1 MSMIGPSIIRRKT
14 NAVFAPAKQSTIP
27 DAVPISEARGGQSY
41 RPFMEPKMRGNHFA
55 ELSAFVAVAEQ
66 ASFTNAARRLG
77 LSTATLS
84 QTVRALE
91 NRLGVR
97 LLNRTTRS
105 VAPTDAGERLLAQL
119 RPLLD
124 GFDAAIESVNAFR
137 DKPAGHLRL
146 TMPPPVARFVLA
158 PVLARFLQL
167 YPEIVIETTVES
179 GLTDIV
185 AGRYDAGFRRGNLV
199 ARDMIATRVTDDM
212 HYLVVASPDYLARR
226 GRPQTPADLAAHNCI
241 RYRLPAGGFIPWVF
255 VVGDKTVEFDVKGTV
270 VVINDPE
277 LVISAAL
284 EGVGVAY
291 LYEEYVAS
299 LVADGRLVSLL
310 DKSALP
316 VTDGFFLFYPSRRQ
330 NPAALRAL
338 IEFLRADL
346 RAGARM
352 AKAKS

>member
-1 MSMIGPSIIRRKT
+1 MRRS
-14 NAVFAPAKQSTIP
+14 Q
-27 DAVPISEARGGQSY
+27 
-41 RPFMEPKMRGNHFA
+41 FA

-66 ASFTNAARRLG
+66 ASFTKAAELLG

-84 QTVRALE
+84 QTVRTLE
-91 NRLGVR
+91 EQLGVR

-105 VAPTDAGERLLAQL
+105 VAPTDAGERLLTQL

-124 GFDAAIESVNAFR
+124 GFDAAVESVNSFR
-137 DKPAGHLRL
+137 ERPAGHLRL

-158 PVLARFLQL
+158 PVLARFLKQ
-167 YPEIVIETTVES
+167 YPDIVIETTVES
-179 GLTDIV
+179 TLTDIV
-185 AGRYDAGFRRGNLV
+185 AGRYDAGIRRGNLV
-199 ARDMIATRVTDDM
+199 ARDMIAVRVTNDM
-212 HYLVVASPDYLARR
+212 HYLVVASPEYLALH
-226 GRPQTPADLAAHNCI
+226 GRPRTPADLQAHNCI
-241 RYRLPAGGFIPWVF
+241 RYRLPGGGFIPWVF
-255 VVGDKTVEFDVKGTV
+255 VVDGKTVEFDINGSV

-284 EGVGVAY
+284 EGIGIAY

-316 VTDGFFLFYPSRRQ
+316 ITDGFFLFYPSRRQ

-338 IEFLRADL
+338 IEFLRLD
-346 RAGARM
+346 AR
-352 AKAKS
+352 KSARLVEARS

>member
-1 MSMIGPSIIRRKT
+1 MGLM
-14 NAVFAPAKQSTIP
+14 
-27 DAVPISEARGGQSY
+27 
-41 RPFMEPKMRGNHFA
+41 MRGTHFA

-66 ASFTNAARRLG
+66 ASFTRAARRLG

-91 NRLGVR
+91 DHLGVR

-119 RPLLD
+119 RPLLN
-124 GFDAAIESVNAFR
+124 GFEAAIESVNDFR
-137 DKPAGHLRL
+137 QTPAGHLRL

-158 PVLARFLQL
+158 PVLARFLEQ
-167 YPEIVIETTVES
+167 YPEIIIETTVES

-199 ARDMIATRVTDDM
+199 ARDMIATRVTKDM
-212 HYLVVASPDYLARR
+212 HYLVVASPDYVARR
-226 GRPQTPADLAAHNCI
+226 GSPQTPADLYAHNCI
-241 RYRLPAGGFIPWVF
+241 RYRLPGGVFIPWVF
-255 VVGDKTVEFDVKGTV
+255 IVDGKTVEFDVEGSV
-270 VVINDPE
+270 IVINDPE

-284 EGVGVAY
+284 EGIGVAY

-310 DKSALP
+310 DKSVLP
-316 VTDGFFLFYPSRRQ
+316 VTEGFFLFYPSRRQ
-330 NPAALRAL
+330 NSAALRAF
-338 IEFLRADL
+338 IDFLRSDSKIQRNSATQVL
-346 RAGARM
+346 EVR
-352 AKAKS
+352 KSLSQT

>member
-1 MSMIGPSIIRRKT
+1 MRRS
-14 NAVFAPAKQSTIP
+14 Q
-27 DAVPISEARGGQSY
+27 
-41 RPFMEPKMRGNHFA
+41 FA

-66 ASFTNAARRLG
+66 ASFTKAAELLG

-91 NRLGVR
+91 EQLGVR

-105 VAPTDAGERLLAQL
+105 VAPTDAGERLLMQL

-124 GFDAAIESVNAFR
+124 GFDAAVESVNAFR
-137 DKPAGHLRL
+137 ERPAGHLRL

-158 PVLARFLQL
+158 PVLARFLEQ
-167 YPEIVIETTVES
+167 YPDIVIETTVES
-179 GLTDIV
+179 ALTDIV
-185 AGRYDAGFRRGNLV
+185 AARYDAGIRRGNLV
-199 ARDMIATRVTDDM
+199 ARDMIAVRVTNDM
-212 HYLVVASPDYLARR
+212 HYLVVASPEYLALH
-226 GRPQTPADLAAHNCI
+226 GRPRTPADLQAHNCI
-241 RYRLPAGGFIPWVF
+241 RYRLPGGGFIPWVF
-255 VVGDKTVEFDVKGTV
+255 VVDGKTVEFDISGSV

-284 EGVGVAY
+284 EGIGVAY

-299 LVADGRLVSLL
+299 LVAGGRLVSLL

-316 VTDGFFLFYPSRRQ
+316 ITDGFFLFYPSRRQ

-338 IEFLRADL
+338 IEFLRLNA
-346 RAGARM
+346 RTGAKPAEAR
-352 AKAKS
+352 S

>member
-1 MSMIGPSIIRRKT
+1 MRRS
-14 NAVFAPAKQSTIP
+14 Q
-27 DAVPISEARGGQSY
+27 
-41 RPFMEPKMRGNHFA
+41 FA

-66 ASFTNAARRLG
+66 ASFTKAAELLG

-84 QTVRALE
+84 QTVRTLE
-91 NRLGVR
+91 EQLGVR

-105 VAPTDAGERLLAQL
+105 VAPTDAGERLLTQL

-124 GFDAAIESVNAFR
+124 GFDAAVESVNSFR
-137 DKPAGHLRL
+137 EKPAGHLRL

-158 PVLARFLQL
+158 PVLARFLKQ
-167 YPEIVIETTVES
+167 YPDIVIETTVES
-179 GLTDIV
+179 SLTDIV
-185 AGRYDAGFRRGNLV
+185 AGRYDAGIRRGNLV
-199 ARDMIATRVTDDM
+199 ARDMIAVRVTNDM
-212 HYLVVASPDYLARR
+212 HYLVVASPEYLALH
-226 GRPQTPADLAAHNCI
+226 GRPRTPADLQAHNCI
-241 RYRLPAGGFIPWVF
+241 RYRLPGGGFIPWVF
-255 VVGDKTVEFDVKGTV
+255 VVDGKTVEFDINGSV

-284 EGVGVAY
+284 EGIGIAY

-316 VTDGFFLFYPSRRQ
+316 ITDGFFLFYPSCRQ

-338 IEFLRADL
+338 IEFLRLD
-346 RAGARM
+346 AR
-352 AKAKS
+352 KSARLVEARS

>member
-1 MSMIGPSIIRRKT
+1 
-14 NAVFAPAKQSTIP
+14 
-27 DAVPISEARGGQSY
+27 
-41 RPFMEPKMRGNHFA
+41 MEPKMRGNHFA
-55 ELSAFVAVAEQ
+55 ELSAFVAVAEH

-105 VAPTDAGERLLAQL
+105 VAPTDAGERLLTQL

-137 DKPAGHLRL
+137 DKPVGHLRL

-158 PVLARFLQL
+158 PVLARFLAQ

-199 ARDMIATRVTDDM
+199 ARDMIATRVTNDM
-212 HYLVVASPDYLARR
+212 HYLVVASPDYVARR
-226 GRPQTPADLAAHNCI
+226 GRPQTPADLSAHNCI
-241 RYRLPAGGFIPWVF
+241 RYRLPGGGFIPWTF
-255 VVGDKTVEFDVKGTV
+255 VVDGKTAEFEVEGSV

-284 EGVGVAY
+284 EGIGVAY

-338 IEFLRADL
+338 IEFLRSGL
-346 RAGARM
+346 RAGART
-352 AKAKS
+352 ARAKS

>member
-1 MSMIGPSIIRRKT
+1 
-14 NAVFAPAKQSTIP
+14 
-27 DAVPISEARGGQSY
+27 
-41 RPFMEPKMRGNHFA
+41 MRGNHFA

-66 ASFTNAARRLG
+66 ASFTNAARRHG
-77 LSTATLS
+77 LSIATLS

-91 NRLGVR
+91 TRLGVR

-105 VAPTDAGERLLAQL
+105 VAPTDAGERLLSQL

-137 DKPAGHLRL
+137 ERPAGQLRL
-146 TMPPPVARFVLA
+146 TMPPPVAHFVLA
-158 PVLARFLQL
+158 PVLARFSQL
-167 YPEIVIETTVES
+167 YPEIVIEATVES
-179 GLTDIV
+179 GFTDIV

-199 ARDMIATRVTDDM
+199 ARDMIATRVSSDM

-226 GRPQTPADLAAHNCI
+226 GWPQTPADLSAHNCI
-241 RYRLPAGGFIPWVF
+241 RYRLPGGGFIPWVF
-255 VVGDKTVEFDVKGTV
+255 VADGKTVEFDIQGSV

-284 EGVGVAY
+284 EGVGIAY
-291 LYEEYVAS
+291 LYEDYVAS

-330 NPAALRAL
+330 NSAALRAF
-338 IEFLRADL
+338 IEFLRSQPYSKRQGSTAAQVLEHDPEKPVPDL
-346 RAGARM
+346 IRSGNQSSEIKRHARA
-352 AKAKS
+352 